1 MQQTPTEYM
10 KQRELTLNLNV
21 AHIHFWLKRDGVGIV
36 LMNAIFAG
44 NNVLFNDCLLE
55 KFSSTRMTSLVCYC
69 N

>member
-44 NNVLFNDCLLE
+44 NNVFFNNRPLE
-55 KFSSTRMTSLVCYC
+55 KFSPTRMTSLGWYC